1 MKHALMIWLA
11 SATVACG
18 QVQYSFT
25 NFAGMPGGPGSGDGT
40 GSEAR
45 FNRPWSVAVDS
56 AGNVYV
62 AENNHTIRKITTA
75 GAVTTLAGSAGQS
88 GSADGPGSEARFYA
102 PGGVA
107 ADPAGN
113 VYVAD
118 TLNHTI
124 RKITPAGAVTTLAG
138 SAGQSGAA
146 DGAGS
151 AARFYY
157 PEGVAVDGAGNVYV
171 ADWGNY
177 TIRKITSA
185 GAVTTLAGSA
195 GQSGTDDG
203 TGTAARFDYPTG
215 VAVDSAGRVY
225 VADWWNSTI
234 RKITPAGAVTTLAGS
249 AGVFGSA
256 DGIGSAAEFAGPA
269 GVAVDSAGNV
279 YVADTYNYTIRK
291 ITPAG
296 AVTTIAGT
304 AEQIGAANGTGNA
317 ARFNSP
323 FGVAVDGA
331 SNVYV
336 ADTYN
341 NTIRKITPAGAV
353 TTLTGS
359 AGEFGSGDGI
369 GRGAR
374 FNDPIGV
381 AVDSAGNVYVADSN
395 NHTIRKVTSAGAAAT
410 LAGSAG
416 QIGSDDGIGTAARF
430 NDPIGLAVDSD
441 GNVYVSDTYNY
452 TIRKITPAGVV
463 TTLAGSAGQYGSAD
477 GLGTAAQFDTPF
489 GVAVD
494 TVGNVYVAD
503 WGNSTIR
510 KITPAGEV
518 TTLAGSAG
526 QYGSADGL
534 GSAAQFG
541 GGPGPFPG
549 GPRGVSVDSEAN
561 VYVADSDNDTIRKI
575 TPARAVTTLAGSA
588 GQRGSADGTGN
599 EARFN
604 GPWGVAV
611 DRAGNI
617 YVADTYNYT
626 IRKITPTGAVTTLAG
641 SAGQVGG
648 VDGVGSQA
656 LFAYVEG
663 VAVDG
668 AGNVYVTD
676 SNRITKGTP
685 VFRFQTSTGNLTISN
700 GLFQMRLTGPFG
712 SNAVVESSA
721 NLQAWTLIQTNAL
734 LAGVLDLSLL
744 LGTNQNRFFRAR
756 LAR

>member
-1 MKHALMIWLA
+1 
-11 SATVACG
+11 
-18 QVQYSFT
+18 
-25 NFAGMPGGPGSGDGT
+25 
-40 GSEAR
+40 
-45 FNRPWSVAVDS
+45 
-56 AGNVYV
+56 
-62 AENNHTIRKITTA
+62 
-75 GAVTTLAGSAGQS
+75 
-88 GSADGPGSEARFYA
+88 
-102 PGGVA
+102 
-107 ADPAGN
+107 
-113 VYVAD
+113 
-118 TLNHTI
+118 LNHTI

-177 TIRKITSA
+177 TIRKIT
-185 GAVTTLAGSA
+185 
-195 GQSGTDDG
+195 
-203 TGTAARFDYPTG
+203 
-215 VAVDSAGRVY
+215 
-225 VADWWNSTI
+225 
-234 RKITPAGAVTTLAGS
+234 PAGAVTTM
-249 AGVFGSA
+249 
-256 DGIGSAAEFAGPA
+256 
-269 GVAVDSAGNV
+269 
-279 YVADTYNYTIRK
+279 
-291 ITPAG
+291 
-296 AVTTIAGT
+296 AGT
-304 AEQIGAANGTGNA
+304 AGQIGAANGTGNA

-395 NHTIRKVTSAGAAAT
+395 NHTIRKITSAGA
-410 LAGSAG
+410 
-416 QIGSDDGIGTAARF
+416 
-430 NDPIGLAVDSD
+430 
-441 GNVYVSDTYNY
+441 
-452 TIRKITPAGVV
+452 
-463 TTLAGSAGQYGSAD
+463 
-477 GLGTAAQFDTPF
+477 
-489 GVAVD
+489 
-494 TVGNVYVAD
+494 
-503 WGNSTIR
+503 
-510 KITPAGEV
+510 V

-721 NLQAWTLIQTNAL
+721 NLQAWTPIQTNAL

-744 LGTNQNRFFRAR
+744 LRANQNRFFRAR
-756 LAR
+756 LAP